1 MTLYTMANEF
11 LELFNSLEAI
21 SSMEFTPD
29 GKGGFTDDD
38 GNTVDPAAI
47 RCEMEQSWFDTLEGM
62 EGEFELKAENV
73 AVYIKQLESESRMLE
88 LEKKALDK
96 RIKAKDH
103 CVERLKDY
111 LKTCLELTKR
121 SKIEM
126 PHAVISIK
134 DNPPSL
140 QFTDECLFIGWAEN
154 HDRDDLLKYSDPTP
168 RKDVI
173 KKKIKSGENIP
184 YTELVQKKGITI
196 K

>member
-21 SSMEFTPD
+21 SEMEFTPN
-29 GKGGFTDDD
+29 GKGGFLDDD
-38 GNTVDPAAI
+38 GNTIDPAAV

-73 AVYIKQLESESRMLE
+73 AVCIKQLESESKMLE

-103 CVERLKDY
+103 CAERLKDY

-126 PHAVISIK
+126 PHAVISIR
-134 DNPPSL
+134 NNAPS
-140 QFTDECLFIGWAEN
+140 TKIADEQSFISWAEN
-154 HDRDDLLKYSDPTP
+154 SGRRELLKYSAPTISKTAVKTALKAGEKIP
-168 RKDVI
+168 GASLESSQSVI
-173 KKKIKSGENIP
+173 IK
-184 YTELVQKKGITI
+184 
-196 K
+196 